1 MWCFTTAITEW
12 TAIEQVVQ
20 LADHLE
26 RVLAATE
33 AIMRVKD
40 LRTRAVVT
48 VEPEASVVEARRL
61 MQEKRIRHLPVV
73 DAGRHVLGMVTDR
86 DIRLNLASP
95 AATLS
100 VWELN
105 YLLAKLTVGDVMTRT
120 VIVVEPDRDAR
131 EAARLLIAEQ
141 IRALPVVENG
151 LLVGIGTETDFLR
164 ALVAGGAAGI
174 CRYDLEHLRRV
185 EHPRRRRRE

>member
-1 MWCFTTAITEW
+1 
-12 TAIEQVVQ
+12 
-20 LADHLE
+20 
-26 RVLAATE
+26 
-33 AIMRVKD
+33 MRVKD

-48 VEPEASVVEARRL
+48 LEPEASVVEARRL

-73 DAGRHVLGMVTDR
+73 DAGRHILGMVTDR
-86 DIRLNLASP
+86 DIRFNLASP